1 MKKYNVT
8 LSNESCIF
16 DTCEN
21 IATVEEAVAF
31 ASGRGSVYQ
40 VFIDTGKE
48 DTIVA
53 SHYTDINSF
62 SIYNGMDYIFYSA
75 DDFIRYVK
83 KYL

>member
-21 IATVEEAVAF
+21 IATAEEAIAF

-40 VFIDTGKE
+40 VFIDVGKE
-48 DTIVA
+48 DTIIA
-53 SHYTDINSF
+53 THYTDKNSF
-62 SIYNGMDYIFYSA
+62 AVCNGMDYIFYSA
-75 DDFIRYVK
+75 DDFTRYIK